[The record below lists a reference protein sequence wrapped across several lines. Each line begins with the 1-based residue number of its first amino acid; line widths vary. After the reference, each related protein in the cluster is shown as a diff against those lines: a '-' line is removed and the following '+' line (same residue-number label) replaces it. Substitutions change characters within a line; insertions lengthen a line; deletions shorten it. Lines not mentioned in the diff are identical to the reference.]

1 MLDKGQIFARLQSGE
16 TMEQIL
22 EELSEDLNMVE
33 KEYQESE
40 AKRIEEEKLAAAA
53 LEEENRVYNA
63 KRAAVDDILDAVCD
77 YLVVAGEDELLKEVC
92 EIENDKVIELLDGAI
107 EFSKSM
113 VKLQSLEFPRASKSW
128 NWIDNILS

>member
-1 MLDKGQIFARLQSGE
+1 MLDKGQLVARLQSGE
-16 TMEQIL
+16 TMDQIL
-22 EELSEDLNMVE
+22 EELTQDLNMVE

-63 KRAAVDDILDAVCD
+63 KCVAVDHILDAVCD

-113 VKLQSLEFPRASKSW
+113 AKLKTLEFPRVDK
-128 NWIDNILS
+128 NWHWINNILS